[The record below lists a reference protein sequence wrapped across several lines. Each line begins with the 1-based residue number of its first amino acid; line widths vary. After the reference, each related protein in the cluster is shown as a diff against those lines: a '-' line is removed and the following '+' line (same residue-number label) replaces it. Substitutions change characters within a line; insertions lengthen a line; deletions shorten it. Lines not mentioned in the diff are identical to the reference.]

1 MDKRDTEWPRARAH
15 DMDKD
20 QGIEQESGGNEN
32 KSVGVCDQKTYREQE
47 RINGWMEM
55 NGNEWK

>member
-1 MDKRDTEWPRARAH
+1 MDKGDTEWSRARAH

-20 QGIEQESGGNEN
+20 QGVEQESGGNEN
-32 KSVGVCDQKTYREQE
+32 KSIGVHDQKMYREQE
-47 RINGWMEM
+47 WIKGWTEM